1 MGFRLLAVII
11 PIALS
16 ARAQDVPRAAQVLDP
31 PAAEDP
37 ARTPDTVVSRSE
49 QFRVTGEDG
58 LIRGT
63 VAMLAEQAKDE
74 LLRLTE
80 EKDAWNIPVA
90 IRLHGRP
97 GDPLPARSVAMR
109 LFVIEGVMRLQIDI
123 HLSRGIDRDGL
134 QRAVTAALLYERAL
148 RHDPGDVPLLV
159 PPWLADGLCE
169 ATAWRLNQSDRRLY
183 EALFKRGSVFR
194 LDDLFGMDEAEFES
208 MDGATRAAFRV
219 SSGALVMALLEQP
232 QGRKGFRDF
241 LNEAAAH
248 QGEMPVLLRRHF
260 PGLNLSENSLAKWW
274 KLQLAVMGGLN
285 PLTDILTILQT
296 ETQLAEVLHLHIRRP
311 EGIFIRRPLDA
322 WPQLAALA
330 EPERQAGVRPA
341 QDELVRLSYRCF
353 PSYRPLLA
361 EYQIILQSIAKNQTN
376 GMAERLTSL
385 EETRSI
391 MTARATRARDYLDWF
406 EITRARET
414 SGAFDDY
421 QLLKERLQANPHRR
435 KDPLS
440 AYLDRMER
448 IFHRE
453 SGRPAWQSPADGAWS
468 AAPW

>member
-1 MGFRLLAVII
+1 MDLRVLAAVI
-11 PIALS
+11 PLALA
-16 ARAQDVPRAAQVLDP
+16 ARAQDVTRNAPAAAP
-31 PAAEDP
+31 PAAENP
-37 ARTPDTVVSRSE
+37 VRATDTVVSRSE
-49 QFRVTGEDG
+49 QFRVTGEDS
-58 LIRGT
+58 LVRGT

-80 EKDAWNIPVA
+80 EKDAWKIPVT

-97 GDPLPARSVAMR
+97 GDPLPARPVAMR

-123 HLSRGIDRDGL
+123 HLGRGIDREGL
-134 QRAVTAALLYERAL
+134 QRAVTAALIYERAL
-148 RHDPGDVPLLV
+148 RADPGDVPLQV
-159 PPWLADGLCE
+159 PPWLAAGLCE
-169 ATAWRLNQSDRRLY
+169 ATAWRMNQSDRRLY
-183 EALFKRGSVFR
+183 EALFKRGGVFR
-194 LDDLFGMDEAEFES
+194 LDDLFGMGDAEFES

-232 QGRKGFRDF
+232 EGRKGFRDF

-248 QGEMPVLLRRHF
+248 QGEMPMLLRRHF

-274 KLQLAVMGGLN
+274 NLQLAVMGGLN
-285 PLTDILTILQT
+285 PLTDILTISET
-296 ETQLAEVLHLHIRRP
+296 ETQLVEALHLHIRSP
-311 EGIFIRRPLDA
+311 EGTFLRRPLDA
-322 WPQLAALA
+322 WPELAALA

-341 QDELVRLSYRCF
+341 QDVLVRLSYRCF

-361 EYQIILQSIAKNQTN
+361 EYQLILDSIAKNQTS
-376 GMAERLTSL
+376 GIAGRLASL
-385 EETRSI
+385 EETRTV

-421 QLLKERLQANPHRR
+421 RLLKERLKANPDRR

-440 AYLDRMER
+440 TYLDRMER

-453 SGRPAWQSPADGAWS
+453 TGRPAWQSPADGSWP